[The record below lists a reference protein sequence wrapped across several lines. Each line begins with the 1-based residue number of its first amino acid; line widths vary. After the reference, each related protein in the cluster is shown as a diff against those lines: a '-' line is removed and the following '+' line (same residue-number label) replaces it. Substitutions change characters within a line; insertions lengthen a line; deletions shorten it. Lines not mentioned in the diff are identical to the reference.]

1 MEAEGP
7 MDEYNFWSVNHAN
20 LSNLNEQLDI
30 PIILRILSILS
41 FADSPCMKSFEKRR
55 KNLHKNY
62 HQAKENIEF
71 LSTLL
76 RYFKVSYF
84 GHN

>member
-7 MDEYNFWSVNHAN
+7 MEEYNFWSTNHTN
-20 LSNLNEQLDI
+20 LSDLKEQLEI

-41 FADSPCMKSFEKRR
+41 KADSSCLKSFETQKKKMQ
-55 KNLHKNY
+55 KNFHR
-62 HQAKENIEF
+62 AKENIEY

-76 RYFKVSYF
+76 RYFKVSDC
-84 GHN
+84 